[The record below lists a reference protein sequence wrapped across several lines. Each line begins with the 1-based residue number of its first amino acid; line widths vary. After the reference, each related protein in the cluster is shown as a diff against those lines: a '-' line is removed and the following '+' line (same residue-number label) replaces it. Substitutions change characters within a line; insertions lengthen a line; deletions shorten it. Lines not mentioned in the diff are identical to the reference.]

1 MSDVASSRAL
11 RVGAACILG
20 VLGLLAARAHFASA
34 DAAQPGATTA
44 AESAQCGAAAG
55 AEAFDATVAE
65 AMEQVRR
72 EQAAAGPDADSGWV
86 VLNNRGYNYG
96 PPPAPRIDAQLFAGE
111 QAGAGQ
117 R

>member
-34 DAAQPGATTA
+34 DAAQPGVT
-44 AESAQCGAAAG
+44 
-55 AEAFDATVAE
+55 
-65 AMEQVRR
+65 
-72 EQAAAGPDADSGWV
+72 V